1 MDLKWL
7 EDLQA
12 LSRTGSLT
20 RAAALRHVTHPA
32 FGRRIRALE
41 AWAGVPLLERGSKPV
56 RLTPAGQRLLS
67 QGEESLRGLMDVREE
82 LRTANTEQ
90 QRVLTLA
97 TGRTLART
105 WVAEWLPT
113 VVQLGQPALVRV
125 RTGALADTLTW
136 LEQGEADLLVV
147 YHHLSISDRPQ
158 GRGFLQTTLQQDRL
172 VPVARRQLH
181 PHRAGER
188 GADKPMP
195 YLAYAPSLALSG
207 LVRDHL
213 EQHPPPTRLHK
224 VLECDS
230 ADALLEYALK
240 GMGVCWLPGSLVG
253 NACRQ
258 GALATCWDQRMEI
271 PFEVRLVRLRRRLSD
286 VAEAV
291 WRGTAS
297 KA

>member
-1 MDLKWL
+1 MDLQWI
-7 EDLQA
+7 EDLMA
-12 LSRTGSLT
+12 LARTGSLT

-32 FGRRIRALE
+32 FGRRIRSLE
-41 AWAGVPLLERGSKPV
+41 AWAGVALVERGSKPL
-56 RLTPAGQRLLS
+56 RLTPAGQRMLS
-67 QGEESLRGLMDVREE
+67 QGEESLRGLLDVREE

-113 VVQLGQPALVRV
+113 VVALGQPAFVRV
-125 RTGALADTLTW
+125 KTGALADTLNW
-136 LEQGEADLLVV
+136 LEHGEADLLVV

-158 GRGFLQTTLQQDRL
+158 GRGFLQKTLQQDRL
-172 VPVARRQLH
+172 LPVARRQIH
-181 PHRAGER
+181 PGRAGPR
-188 GADKPMP
+188 HADKPMP

-213 EQHPPPTRLHK
+213 QHNPPPMRLQK

-258 GALATCWDQRMEI
+258 GALAPCWDERMEI
-271 PFEVRLVRLRRRLSD
+271 PFQVRLVRPRRRLSD

-291 WRGTAS
+291 WRGTPS
-297 KA
+297 SV

>member
-7 EDLQA
+7 EDLVA
-12 LSRTGSLT
+12 LARTGSLS

-41 AWAGVPLLERGSKPV
+41 AWAGVPLVERSSKPL
-56 RLTPAGQRLLS
+56 RLTAAGQRLLT
-67 QGEESLRGLMDVREE
+67 QGEESLRGLMDVRDE
-82 LRTANTEQ
+82 LRHADTEQ

-105 WVAEWLPT
+105 WVADWLPS
-113 VVQLGQPALVRV
+113 VGQLAQPALVRV
-125 RTGALADTLTW
+125 HTGALADTLNW
-136 LEQGEADLLVV
+136 LEQGQADLLVV
-147 YHHLSISDRPQ
+147 YHHPSISDRPQ
-158 GRGFLQTTLQQDRL
+158 GRAYLQKTLQHDRL

-181 PHRAGER
+181 PPRAAR

-195 YLAYAPSLALSG
+195 HLAYAPSLALSA

-213 EQHPPPTRLHK
+213 QQRPPPVRLHK

-240 GMGVCWLPGSLVG
+240 GMGVCWLPGTLVA

-258 GALATCWDQRMEI
+258 GALAPCWDVLMEI

-286 VAEAV
+286 TAEAV
-291 WRGTAS
+291 WRGTPGL
-297 KA
+297 

>member
-1 MDLKWL
+1 MDLQWI
-7 EDLQA
+7 EDLMA
-12 LSRTGSLT
+12 LARTGSLT

-32 FGRRIRALE
+32 FGRRIRSLE
-41 AWAGVPLLERGSKPV
+41 AWAGVPLVEHGSKPL
-56 RLTPAGQRLLS
+56 RLTPAGQRMLS
-67 QGEESLRGLMDVREE
+67 QGEESLRGLLDVREE
-82 LRTANTEQ
+82 LRNAKTEQ

-113 VVQLGQPALVRV
+113 VMQLGQPAFVRV

-136 LEQGEADLLVV
+136 LEQGDADLLVV

-158 GRGFLQTTLQQDRL
+158 GRGFLQKTLQQDRL

-181 PHRAGER
+181 PRQAATQRGEQ
-188 GADKPMP
+188 PMP
-195 YLAYAPSLALSG
+195 YLGYAPSLALSA

-213 EQHPPPTRLHK
+213 QQHPPPTRLHK

-240 GMGVCWLPGSLVG
+240 GMGVCWLPGALVG

-258 GALATCWDQRMEI
+258 GALAPCWDERMEI

-291 WRGTAS
+291 WRGTPS
-297 KA
+297 GG